1 MQKILLFVLVTAV
14 AAAGIACQNQVS
26 QTNDTPTEGY
36 KRLYA
41 AVKAKDIEGIKK
53 SMTAKTLSFAESV
66 AARQNNPLEKVLENG
81 FTATTFSETLPE
93 IRDERVNENMG
104 AVEVR
109 NSKDNRWEDLPFIKE
124 DGQWKLAVGELFA
137 GTYKSPGAGRAQ
149 KEAEAANAAGNNN
162 TIEMRPGGNANGM
175 GNVPPDFRSGPRPSP
190 NTNQNK

>member
-41 AVKAKDIEGIKK
+41 AVKAKDSEAIKK
-53 SMTAKTLSFAESV
+53 AMTAKTLSFAESV

-93 IRDERVNENMG
+93 IRDERVSDNMG

-137 GTYKSPGAGRAQ
+137 GTFKSPGPGRAQ
-149 KEAEAANAAGNNN
+149 KEAEAANAAGNSM
-162 TIEMRPGGNANGM
+162 IEVKPAGNANVM
-175 GNVPPDFRSGPRPSP
+175 GNVPPDFKSGPRPAA
-190 NTNQNK
+190 NTNQTK